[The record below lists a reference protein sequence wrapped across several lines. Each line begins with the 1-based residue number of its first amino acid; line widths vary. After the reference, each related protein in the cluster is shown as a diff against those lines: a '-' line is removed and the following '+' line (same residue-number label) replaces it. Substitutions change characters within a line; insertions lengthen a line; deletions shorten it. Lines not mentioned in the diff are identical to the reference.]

1 MNRPENDIR
10 LAKYL
15 RKVQRKAGQIDRTV
29 RDKKLNAVVDLLIEM
44 DEEIVKAQN
53 RISGI
58 RFHTPPP
65 ILLPQMAED
74 DE

>member
-1 MNRPENDIR
+1 MTRPENDIR

-15 RKVQRKAGQIDRTV
+15 RKVQRKAGQIDSKL
-29 RDKKLNAVVDLLIEM
+29 RDRGLNAVVDLLIEI

-58 RFHTPPP
+58 RFPNPPA
-65 ILLPQMAED
+65 IVLPPLAED